1 MQRVRAI
8 LSKELRTLLRTRKAF
23 AALMAILL
31 AVGGTVWV
39 FWLATMESGEMRQF
53 STMVEFS
60 RVLFALLSGV
70 QLGVLGLFAPILTA
84 AAVTTEREE
93 KTLDL
98 LYCTRI
104 TRFHILAGKWFA
116 AISFEVLLV
125 LCMLPLVALCF
136 QLGGVG
142 LEEYVFMAVMT
153 LMTVLTYSMIG
164 LACSAW
170 FRKTATSIFVALLI
184 ILFLAGG
191 LALGLLILGEFRIL
205 HYRGPRGSSPQG
217 FLDTLVICVSPIV
230 TTGTTW
236 DKNLNSRSLQS
247 SWQTFFGS
255 AIFLWHLAYQSVI
268 FLLAAWVGWRGLAR
282 PEAHKAQIVR
292 KPLDDPQL
300 LERRRKKFPYYLI
313 DPLRRPQV
321 IRDNQNP
328 MYVLEVR
335 TNTLLRST
343 VLIRLSY
350 ALLLLSFFTFYSM
363 LFADSI
369 PLVAGLFSLFV
380 LLPLVPIMTST
391 SLPREWQ
398 SGTMELLKASPL
410 PASSIVW
417 GKFRA
422 AVRFLGALWIA
433 LLLLPLVFCVAIA
446 FYDSTV
452 QQSLSHSAGVR
463 GLGTIGGF
471 LQVLLPVATFLILYT
486 SISIFCSSF
495 FRRAAFALVTA
506 YLAITAVFFMPQ
518 LTSISLEILRE
529 LSRIYYHTQREDFRM
544 INPILPFLSQI
555 FSPCFYFF
563 PRDSVSSF
571 SMIDKGFRPVLG
583 PSPVKNALVFVPLI
597 LLTAWGFLRL
607 TAWKLEWA
615 RRKG

>member
-1 MQRVRAI
+1 LGI
-8 LSKELRTLLRTRKAF
+8 LSD
-23 AALMAILL
+23 
-31 AVGGTVWV
+31 
-39 FWLATMESGEMRQF
+39 
-53 STMVEFS
+53 
-60 RVLFALLSGV
+60 
-70 QLGVLGLFAPILTA
+70 LG
-84 AAVTTEREE
+84 
-93 KTLDL
+93 
-98 LYCTRI
+98 
-104 TRFHILAGKWFA
+104 
-116 AISFEVLLV
+116 
-125 LCMLPLVALCF
+125 
-136 QLGGVG
+136 
-142 LEEYVFMAVMT
+142 
-153 LMTVLTYSMIG
+153 
-164 LACSAW
+164 
-170 FRKTATSIFVALLI
+170 I
-184 ILFLAGG
+184 I
-191 LALGLLILGEFRIL
+191 
-205 HYRGPRGSSPQG
+205 HYRGGPNLQPQG
-217 FLDTLVICVSPIV
+217 FLESLFVCVSPVITTVFTWV
-230 TTGTTW
+230 TA
-236 DKNLNSRSLQS
+236 LNGPSSLS
-247 SWQTFFGS
+247 SSKTLFFS
-255 AIFLWHLAYQSVI
+255 SVFQWHVAYQSII
-268 FLLAAWVGWRGLAR
+268 FLLAACVGWRGLAR
-282 PEAHKAQIVR
+282 VESQKTQVAR
-292 KPLDDPQL
+292 KMVDDPQL

-328 MYVLEVR
+328 MYILEVR

-350 ALLLLSFFTFYSM
+350 ALLLLSIITFYYM

-380 LLPLVPIMTST
+380 LLPFVPIMTST

-398 SGTMELLKASPL
+398 SGTMELLRVSPL

-422 AVRFLGALWIA
+422 AVRFLGTLWIA
-433 LLLLPLVFCVAIA
+433 LLILPFVFSMGVA
-446 FYDSTV
+446 FYDSGAR
-452 QQSLSHSAGVR
+452 QSLSHSAGVR

-471 LQVLLPVATFLILYT
+471 LEVLLPVAAYLILYIA
-486 SISIFCSSF
+486 ISIFCSSF
-495 FRRAAFALVTA
+495 FRRTAFALVTA

-518 LTSISLEILRE
+518 LTSISLEIFNE

-571 SMIDKGFRPVLG
+571 SMIDKGFRPVIG

>member
-1 MQRVRAI
+1 MQRITAI

-23 AALMAILL
+23 AALMAILF
-31 AVGGTVWV
+31 AVGGSVWV
-39 FWLATMESGEMRQF
+39 FWLATMESGETRQF

-104 TRFHILAGKWFA
+104 TRFHILVGKWFA

-184 ILFLAGG
+184 ILFLGGG
-191 LALGLLILGEFRIL
+191 LGLGLLILGELRVF
-205 HYRGPRGSSPQG
+205 HYNGPRGPSPQG
-217 FLDTLVICVSPIV
+217 FLDSVFICVSPVIATIATWV
-230 TTGTTW
+230 TAL
-236 DKNLNSRSLQS
+236 DAPSSQS
-247 SWQTFFGS
+247 SSKTLFFS
-255 AIFLWHLAYQSVI
+255 SIFLWHFVYQSII
-268 FLLAAWVGWRGLAR
+268 FLLAACVGWRGLAR
-282 PEAHKAQIVR
+282 AESQKTQVAR
-292 KPLDDPQL
+292 KVVDDPQL

-335 TNTLLRST
+335 TNALLRST

-350 ALLLLSFFTFYSM
+350 ALLLLSILAFYFM
-363 LFADSI
+363 LFSNSI
-369 PLVAGLFSLFV
+369 PSAAGLFSLFV
-380 LLPLVPIMTST
+380 LLPLVPVMTST

-398 SGTMELLKASPL
+398 SGTMELLKASSL
-410 PASSIVW
+410 PATRIVW

-433 LLLLPLVFCVAIA
+433 LLILPLVFWVAVI
-446 FYDSTV
+446 FYDGTEMLP
-452 QQSLSHSAGVR
+452 LSYHFGVR
-463 GLGTIGGF
+463 GLRMIGDV
-471 LQVLLPVATFLILYT
+471 LQVLPPVAAYLILYIA
-486 SISIFCSSF
+486 ISIFCSSF
-495 FRRAAFALVTA
+495 FRRTAFALVTA

-518 LTSISLEILRE
+518 LTSISLEILSE
-529 LSRIYYHTQREDFRM
+529 LSRIYFHTQREGFWT
-544 INPILPFLSQI
+544 ISPILAFLSQI

-563 PRDSVSSF
+563 PGDSVSYN
-571 SMIDKGFRPVLG
+571 MLNNGFKPVLE
-583 PSPVKNALVFVPLI
+583 PSPILNALVFVPLI

-607 TAWKLEWA
+607 TAWKLERA

>member
-1 MQRVRAI
+1 MQRITAI

-39 FWLATMESGEMRQF
+39 FWLATMESGETRQF

-136 QLGGVG
+136 QLGGVS

-153 LMTVLTYSMIG
+153 LMTILTYSMIG

-184 ILFLAGG
+184 IFFLAGG
-191 LALGLLILGEFRIL
+191 LALCMLILSRLRLFHYEGPSKPYPDGLLDSL
-205 HYRGPRGSSPQG
+205 
-217 FLDTLVICVSPIV
+217 FLCLSPIIATIATWV
-230 TTGTTW
+230 TAF
-236 DKNLNSRSLQS
+236 DSPSSQS
-247 SWQTFFGS
+247 SSKTLFFS
-255 AIFLWHLAYQSVI
+255 SIFLWHLAYQSII
-268 FLLAAWVGWRGLAR
+268 FLLAVCVGWRGLAR
-282 PEAHKAQIVR
+282 AESQKTQVAR
-292 KPLDDPQL
+292 KVVDDPQL

-313 DPLRRPQV
+313 DPLRRPQQ

-335 TNTLLRST
+335 TNALLRST

-350 ALLLLSFFTFYSM
+350 ALLLLSIITFYYM

-369 PLVAGLFSLFV
+369 PLAVGLFSLFV
-380 LLPLVPIMTST
+380 LLPFVPIMTST

-433 LLLLPLVFCVAIA
+433 LLILPLVFCMGIA
-446 FYDSTV
+446 FYDSAAR
-452 QQSLSHSAGVR
+452 QSLSYSAGVR
-463 GLGTIGGF
+463 GLATIGGF
-471 LQVLLPVATFLILYT
+471 LEVLLPVAAYLILYIA
-486 SISIFCSSF
+486 ISIFCSSF
-495 FRRAAFALVTA
+495 FRRTAFALVTA

-518 LTSISLEILRE
+518 LTSISLEILSE
-529 LSRIYYHTQREDFRM
+529 LSRIYFHTQREDFWT
-544 INPILPFLSQI
+544 ISPILAFLSQI

-563 PRDSVSSF
+563 PGDSVSSF
-571 SMIDKGFRPVLG
+571 SMINHGFRPLLG
-583 PSPVKNALVFVPLI
+583 PSPVKNALVSVPLI

-607 TAWKLEWA
+607 TALRLERA
-615 RRKG
+615 RSKG

>member
-1 MQRVRAI
+1 MQRIRAI

-23 AALMAILL
+23 SALMLILL

-60 RVLFALLSGV
+60 RALFALLSGV
-70 QLGVLGLFAPILTA
+70 QLGVLGLFAPLLTA
-84 AAVTTEREE
+84 ATVTTAREE

-136 QLGGVG
+136 QLGGVS
-142 LEEYVFMAVMT
+142 LEEYAFAAVMT

-170 FRKTATSIFVALLI
+170 FRKTATSIFMALMI
-184 ILFLAGG
+184 IFFLAGG
-191 LALGLLILGEFRIL
+191 LSLGMLILGELRWF
-205 HYRGPRGSSPQG
+205 HYDGPSKPYPDG
-217 FLDTLVICVSPIV
+217 FLDSLFICVSPVIATVATWV
-230 TTGTTW
+230 TAF
-236 DKNLNSRSLQS
+236 DSPSSQS
-247 SWQTFFGS
+247 SSKTLFFS
-255 AIFLWHLAYQSVI
+255 SIFLWHLAYQSII
-268 FLLAAWVGWRGLAR
+268 FLLAALVGWRGLAR
-282 PEAHKAQIVR
+282 AESQKTQVAR
-292 KPLDDPQL
+292 KVVDDPQL

-335 TNTLLRST
+335 TNALLRST

-350 ALLLLSFFTFYSM
+350 ALLPLSLLAFSYM

-369 PLVAGLFSLFV
+369 PLGAGLFSLFV
-380 LLPLVPIMTST
+380 LLPFVPIMTST

-433 LLLLPLVFCVAIA
+433 LLILPFVFSMGIA
-446 FYDSTV
+446 FYESSV
-452 QQSLSHSAGVR
+452 QHSVAHSAGVR

-471 LQVLLPVATFLILYT
+471 LEVLLPVAAYLILYIA
-486 SISIFCSSF
+486 ISIFCSSF
-495 FRRAAFALVTA
+495 FRRTAFALVAA
-506 YLAITAVFFMPQ
+506 YLAVTALFFMPQ
-518 LTSISLEILRE
+518 LASISLEIFNE

-544 INPILPFLSQI
+544 INPILAFLSQI

-571 SMIDKGFRPVLG
+571 KGFRPVLG
-583 PSPVKNALVFVPLI
+583 PGPALNAAVFVPLI
-597 LLTAWGFLRL
+597 LGTAWGLLRL
-607 TAWKLEWA
+607 TALRLERA